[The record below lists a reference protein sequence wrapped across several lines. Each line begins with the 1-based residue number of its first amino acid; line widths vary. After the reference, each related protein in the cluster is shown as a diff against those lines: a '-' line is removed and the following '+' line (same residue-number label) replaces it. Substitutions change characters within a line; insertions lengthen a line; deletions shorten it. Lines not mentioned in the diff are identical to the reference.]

1 MPSRFSCGL
10 PLVLTKMLI
19 YETERLTIAYT
30 PIAGPPDVETVR
42 PLVFGPII
50 VTNWSGAWEHL
61 LKRARC
67 NY

>member
-1 MPSRFSCGL
+1 
-10 PLVLTKMLI
+10 MLI
-19 YETERLTIAYT
+19 YETERLTSAYT